1 VITGGIFSAFPFYYY
16 VPTESIKVY
25 WEEPQE
31 PYIIIGRV
39 SAKSDDLKGE
49 NIFKVIK
56 NKAMKVGAHCGQ

>member
-1 VITGGIFSAFPFYYY
+1 VITGRIISAFPFDFY
-16 VPTESIKVY
+16 VPAESIKVY